1 MCEKMLPS
9 VSQTEFYTIFAPHFQ
24 KNNCR
29 IMPVKMRLARHGRK
43 RYAFY
48 HIVVADSRAPR
59 DGRYIERIGMYNP
72 NSNPATID
80 LDFDKAYDWL
90 VKGAQPTD
98 TVRAILSYKGVLYK
112 KHLMGGVKK
121 GAFDEDEAERRLE
134 KWLTE
139 KEAKIQAQKERIE
152 GETNAELKKRLE
164 AEAKLNEE
172 RAAAIAAKNAE
183 LAGEVEDEK
192 EAEPAEEST
201 EESAEAAETATAEKE
216 EVAEEPKK
224 EEVAEPAKE
233 EVAEEPKKEEKA
245 AEPVKEEKAEEPA
258 PAKEE
263 SAEKPAATEEK
274 EEAKEEEEKK
284 PEAPAAEAKSEEAEK
299 EEKKEEAPKDKGA
312 NS

>member
-1 MCEKMLPS
+1 VLIATILKMGEKS
-9 VSQTEFYTIFAPHFQ
+9 IASISQTDFYTIFAPHFQ
-24 KNNCR
+24 KNNFR
-29 IMPVKMRLARHGRK
+29 IMPVKMRLTRHGRK

-121 GAFDEDEAERRLE
+121 GAFDEEEAERRLE

-139 KEAKIQAQKERIE
+139 KEAKIQAQKDRIE

-183 LAGEVEDEK
+183 LAAEVEDEN
-192 EAEPAEEST
+192 EAETAEEST
-201 EESAEAAETATAEKE
+201 EESAATETATAEKE

-224 EEVAEPAKE
+224 EE
-233 EVAEEPKKEEKA
+233 KA
-245 AEPVKEEKAEEPA
+245 AEPLKEEKAEEAA
-258 PAKEE
+258 PEKEE
-263 SAEKPAATEEK
+263 RAEKPAAEEK
-274 EEAKEEEEKK
+274 EEAKEKEEEK